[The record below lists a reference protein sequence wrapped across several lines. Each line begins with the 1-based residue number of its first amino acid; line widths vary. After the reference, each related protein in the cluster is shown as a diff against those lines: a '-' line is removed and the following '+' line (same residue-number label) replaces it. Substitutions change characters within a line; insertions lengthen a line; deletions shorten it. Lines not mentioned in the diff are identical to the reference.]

1 MYVVDNWHRVPI
13 LLNLEKI
20 LDGGMFDNLIV
31 VIIHS
36 LVIFGGMLETNI
48 ANKVLCF
55 GVDNVIVFQGLK
67 TGVIVQL
74 INKHYPFIVRIHRMT
89 HQCNLVV

>member
-1 MYVVDNWHRVPI
+1 VPI
-13 LLNLEKI
+13 FLNLGRI
-20 LDGGMFDNLIV
+20 VDGGTFDNLTT

-55 GVDNVIVFQGLK
+55 GADNVIVFQGLK
-67 TGVIVQL
+67 TGVIIQL
-74 INKHYPFIVRIHRMT
+74 ISDHYPFIVGIHYMA
-89 HQCNLVV
+89 H